1 MKLYPRAYRDL
12 DGIYNYI
19 VCTLL
24 EPTTASKMID
34 ELENAIVSLETLPE
48 CGVIR
53 RVGAYAN
60 QGYRQLLHKNY
71 TIIYRVLKHQ
81 KEVHIITVKHTLCNF

>member
-24 EPTTASKMID
+24 GPTTASKMID

-60 QGYRQLLHKNY
+60 QGYRPIASQKLHHYLPCFKATEGSSYHNS
-71 TIIYRVLKHQ
+71 
-81 KEVHIITVKHTLCNF
+81 